1 MKLAEVSIRRPVF
14 TVMMIIALVV
24 LGYASFNEM
33 SVDLMP
39 EVNFPF
45 VTVLTVYPGAGAEA
59 VETEVTKKIEDAINP
74 ISGVKHITSSSQEGY
89 SFVFA
94 EFVLQKDPLSA
105 AQEVREKVSA
115 IRGDLPKDIE
125 APVVA
130 RHDPESSPIMSLTVT
145 GQRPF
150 KEITTLAKDEIQ
162 KRLESIPGVG
172 AVGLVGGFEREVNV
186 LIDIDKME
194 SYEISIDQVKM
205 ALAAA
210 NLEIPGGRV
219 NEDHTEYLLRTMGK
233 LIKVSDFNNIVITN
247 PHGQPVYLRDIAIVT
262 DGVAEMRSLARV
274 NGKDAITLDISKQ
287 SGANTVSVATAVK
300 DEVRRLQKDLP
311 PDIKINVV
319 VDNSTYIEDS
329 IHDVLVNIY
338 YGGFLAI
345 LVIFLFL
352 ADIRSTII
360 SAVAI
365 PSSIIATFT
374 LMNALGFT
382 LNMLSLMGLS
392 LAVGLLID
400 DAIVVIENIFRHLDE
415 GESAFLAAYNATK
428 EIGLAVMATT
438 FSIVVVFVPVAF
450 MRGIV
455 GKFFYQFGMTIA
467 FAVIV
472 SLFVAFTLTPM
483 LSSKFL
489 RKEGAEAKPP
499 RFAFFRVIWRIYRLI
514 LKIIAPWNR
523 FFGYINGVYRSTLGW
538 ALKHRLIIVTA
549 SVVSFVV
556 ALFLG
561 GLAGSEFIP
570 QTDEG
575 KLVVGIETPPGT
587 DLATT
592 SMRMSQVE
600 ELISKFQGVDLIFT
614 TIGSGQR
621 GVNEGT
627 IFVKLVDKNLRPLSA
642 KAMVDS
648 VRKVISKAPGI
659 KLAVAT
665 EEDQGGSSRQ
675 VEISI
680 RGNDL
685 AILTDLSHKVEGIFK
700 KTPGVVDLN
709 NNLEEG
715 KPELKIAIN
724 RDLANDLGFNVFQV
738 ASTIRS
744 LVDGEVATRYK
755 EGDKEYDVRVRLKES
770 DRATADDI
778 GRLLIA
784 SNKEIV
790 GKRTFLVPLS
800 HIAQIE
806 KSSSI
811 GKYNRYD
818 RLREIRVG
826 SNVTSNVFS
835 GTAINDIM
843 KVAKDIDIP
852 PGYYIGKTGFGE
864 MQEESFGYIFLAL
877 GLAVIF
883 VYLLLASQ
891 FESFFDPFSIMF
903 SLPMSLVGAIVALL
917 VFGNSISIMSLIGII
932 MLMGLVTKNA
942 ILLIDFI
949 KQNRYRGVPRMEAI
963 LIAGPI
969 RLRPILMTTFAM
981 VFGMLPLAL
990 GLGPGAEMRAPMA
1003 RAVIGGLISSTL
1015 LTLVVVPVVYTLI
1028 DDVIAFFLK
1037 RETIQ
1042 PQKESLENEGAVG
1055 QAD

>member
-1 MKLAEVSIRRPVF
+1 
-14 TVMMIIALVV
+14 MMIIALVV

-130 RHDPESSPIMSLTVT
+130 RYDPESSPIMSLTVT

-415 GESAFLAAYNATK
+415 GESACLAAYNATK

-665 EEDQGGSSRQ
+665 EEDHGGSSRQ